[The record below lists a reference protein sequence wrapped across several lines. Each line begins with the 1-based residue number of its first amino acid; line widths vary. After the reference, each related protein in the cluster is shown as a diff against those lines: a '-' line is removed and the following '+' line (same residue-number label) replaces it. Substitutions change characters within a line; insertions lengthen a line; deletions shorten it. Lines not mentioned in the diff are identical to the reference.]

1 MMIKFKIYFVQFIK
15 VFKMKKLLSLFVL
28 LLGLMLAANVSYAN
42 VPKVITFQ
50 AQLLDSRTNAPIN
63 GNVPITFEI
72 YESQTGGSA
81 LWVEQQNVSAENG
94 FINVYLG
101 SKTPFP
107 KFMKFD
113 QQYWVQ
119 ITVDG
124 KTYPRTQ
131 LTSVP
136 YSMYASTTDT
146 AQFAYLAETVVDGAI
161 TQSKLAPGV
170 QAIPWGPA
178 GGVLSGTY
186 PDPQLNV
193 TAVKTALKGQITADM
208 FADDIQLIPG
218 GPAGGDLTGTY
229 PNPQLGSNVVKYW
242 NIANEAVI
250 TQKIADYAVTN
261 IKIAPDAV
269 TKDKIAQNAVGDEE
283 LIATGVTPGT
293 YGNKL
298 NIPTFTVDEDGR
310 LTFADQVPFIPFADS
325 YTGNDIAFDIA
336 AENNLALKASRGTG
350 RAAEITS
357 NSSYPTG
364 WVIGSLDPNDEV
376 DATLVVRNTSSDPDK
391 PAIKT
396 YGDIIVNSSIFA
408 TNLYATNQIVVG
420 SGSNTIVITP
430 PANEG
435 DPLNFDGSVSING
448 NLTVTDTVFA
458 NTLAGNLDWSYVQN
472 APPFLIS
479 ESDPVFGASAASGI
493 TSSDITNWNT
503 AYSWGNHATAGYL
516 TSESDPVFGASA
528 ASGITSSDI
537 TNWNTAYSWG
547 NHATAG
553 YLTSE
558 SDPVF
563 GASAASGITSSD
575 ITNWNTAYS
584 WGNHATAGY
593 LTSVTT
599 DATLTGDGTTGDPLG
614 INLNNE
620 NLWTAQQS
628 INANVADGFALFVT
642 NPNSTGSAAYFN
654 TDNPNYATVVIEQ
667 DDATGT
673 ALQVAGNTIT
683 DGTAIITNSDANFS
697 GTLLS
702 AQIAEQ
708 NDGVAAIFSSN
719 NLNSADATV
728 TIEQAGA
735 GIALRTT
742 GDVEVTG
749 EVEATEFKG
758 NIDWSY
764 VQNKPTS
771 LPPSGAAGGD
781 LTGTYPNPTIAND
794 AVTTAKIADNAVST
808 TKIQDNAVTD
818 AKIQSVSWG
827 KVTGAPTSF
836 PPTGAA
842 GGDLTG
848 TYPNP
853 TIANDAVTNA
863 KIADNAISTA
873 KIQDNAVTNAKIAD
887 NAVTTAKIQDNA
899 VTDAKILSVDWSKVT
914 NAPTSFPP
922 TGAAGGDLTGTYP
935 NPTIANDAVTTAKI
949 ADNAVSTTK
958 IQDNAVTDAKIQSV
972 SWGKVTGAPAFITSV
987 NTNTTLTGDG
997 TTGNLLGINL
1007 SNQNSWLARQ
1017 AINANVA
1024 NDYAF
1029 FVTNPATNG
1038 SAAQFTVNSNYPS
1051 VVIENQGTGNS
1062 LEAIGN
1068 VYVEGDLAISDGTY
1082 SGTFQLGALADDRTY
1097 TLPDASGTIILNTT
1111 LPAET
1116 DPVWTAAIA
1125 ANTNIAGSWT
1135 FDNNL
1140 TVSGTF
1146 ATNNLTATGTV
1157 SLPNNSITDAM
1168 VNSVTWSKITGTPTT
1183 LSGYGIT
1190 DAQPLNTELTAI
1202 SNGTWTG
1209 ANSIT
1214 TLGTITTGTWNGSS
1228 IADAYVDN
1236 NLTINNGTISNST
1249 ITVADNVFTM
1259 QDNDDNTK
1267 EAKFELS
1274 GITTGTTR
1282 TYTLPDNSGT
1292 IALLSDIPAAE
1303 TDPVWTAAIAANTN
1317 IAGSWTFDNN
1327 LTVSGTFAT
1336 NNLTATGTV
1345 SLPNNSITD
1354 AMVNSV
1360 TWSKITGTPTTL
1372 SGYGITDA
1380 QPLNTELTAIS
1391 NGTWT
1396 GANSITTLGTIT
1408 TGTWNGS
1415 SIADAYVDNNLTIN
1429 NGTISNSTITVADN
1443 VFTMQDNDDNTKEAK
1458 FELSGITT
1466 GTTRTYTLPDN
1477 SGTIALLSDIPA
1489 AETDPVWTADKAAN
1503 TSITGNWSFQNDLT
1517 IGSDYTDA
1525 LTVKA
1530 ASTFEADVTI
1540 GSATSDVNV
1549 QIQNNNTRP
1558 ALSVT
1563 STGSVPAVDVKGS
1576 VEVSEGDI
1584 NLRNNSRLV
1593 VSSNSLTTPFV
1604 SLTNTNAAF
1613 NDFMLSV
1620 SSNGTGKGASFTTV
1634 DANAATFSNNSG
1646 VYPAVHVQNT
1656 DTINPWAMRVTGWID
1671 ISEGPSRLF
1680 ANTGPGITPTAKI
1693 QITNSSDTLNAS
1705 GYLMI
1710 IDNTQSTNNDDAAY
1724 FGSKLG
1730 RAVVAQN
1737 ESSTNPTL
1745 LVVNDELS
1753 SNSTAIEI
1761 SRGRVVLSYT
1771 EGPTG
1776 TSVDLSTYGYAS
1788 VIKLTDNSTNTIT
1801 ALPAGAPGQIL
1812 YIINTTGNPVSLP
1825 TGVSGT
1831 IATGKMITLVS
1842 DGAGWY
1848 VQ

>member
-186 PDPQLNV
+186 PNPQLNV

-396 YGDIIVNSSIFA
+396 YGDIIVNSSVFA

-420 SGSNTIVITP
+420 SGSNTVVITP
-430 PANEG
+430 PANPG

-472 APPFLIS
+472 APPFLTTVSTTAPIS
-479 ESDPVFGASAASGI
+479 GNGTLLNPLAFNYNTSYFGLDANDLFIIADNAI
-493 TSSDITNWNT
+493 TSNKIANNAVTNAKIADNAVSTAKIQDNAITDAKILSVDWSKVTNAPTSFPPTGAAGGDLTGTYPNPT
-503 AYSWGNHATAGYL
+503 IANNAVTNAKIADNAVTNSKIADNAVSTTKIQDNAVTDAKIQSVSWGKVTGAPTSFPPTGAAGGDLTGTYPNPTIANDAVTTAKIADNAVSTAKIQDNAITDAKIQSVSWGKVTGAPTSFPPTGAAGGDL
-516 TSESDPVFGASA
+516 TGTYPNPTIANDAVTNAKIADNAISTAKIQDNAVTNAKIQSVSWGKVTGAPA
-528 ASGITSSDI
+528 FITSVS
-537 TNWNTAYSWG
+537 TNS
-547 NHATAG
+547 
-553 YLTSE
+553 
-558 SDPVF
+558 
-563 GASAASGITSSD
+563 
-575 ITNWNTAYS
+575 
-584 WGNHATAGY
+584 
-593 LTSVTT
+593 
-599 DATLTGDGTTGDPLG
+599 TLTGDGTTGDPLG

-667 DDATGT
+667 DDANGT
-673 ALQVAGNTIT
+673 ALQVSGNTIT
-683 DGTAIITNSDANFS
+683 DGTAIITNSDVNFS

-702 AQIAEQ
+702 AQIADP

-719 NLNSADATV
+719 NTNVLDATV
-728 TIEQAGA
+728 TIEQQGT
-735 GIALRTT
+735 GIALRTV
-742 GDVEVTG
+742 GDVEING
-749 EVEATEFKG
+749 EVTADELKG
-758 NIDWSY
+758 NLDWSY
-764 VQNKPTS
+764 VQNAPVFLTS
-771 LPPSGAAGGD
+771 ESDPVFGASAASGITSPDITNWNTAYSWGNHATAGY
-781 LTGTYPNPTIAND
+781 LTS
-794 AVTTAKIADNAVST
+794 VTTNS
-808 TKIQDNAVTD
+808 
-818 AKIQSVSWG
+818 
-827 KVTGAPTSF
+827 
-836 PPTGAA
+836 
-842 GGDLTG
+842 
-848 TYPNP
+848 
-853 TIANDAVTNA
+853 
-863 KIADNAISTA
+863 
-873 KIQDNAVTNAKIAD
+873 
-887 NAVTTAKIQDNA
+887 
-899 VTDAKILSVDWSKVT
+899 
-914 NAPTSFPP
+914 
-922 TGAAGGDLTGTYP
+922 
-935 NPTIANDAVTTAKI
+935 
-949 ADNAVSTTK
+949 
-958 IQDNAVTDAKIQSV
+958 
-972 SWGKVTGAPAFITSV
+972 
-987 NTNTTLTGDG
+987 TLTGDG
-997 TTGNLLGINL
+997 TGTNPLGINL
-1007 SNQNSWLARQ
+1007 NNSNTWTAQQN
-1017 AINANVA
+1017 INANVA

-1029 FVTNPATNG
+1029 FVTNPANDG
-1038 SAAQFTVNSNYPS
+1038 SAALFTVYSSSPA

-1082 SGTFQLGALADDRTY
+1082 SGTFQLGALTDDRTY
-1097 TLPDASGTIILNTT
+1097 TLPDTSGTIILNTT

-1116 DPVWTAAIA
+1116 DPVWTADK
-1125 ANTNIAGSWT
+1125 ANYYTKTEMQTSGNAQLH
-1135 FDNNL
+1135 FDNI
-1140 TVSGTF
+1140 
-1146 ATNNLTATGTV
+1146 TN
-1157 SLPNNSITDAM
+1157 
-1168 VNSVTWSKITGTPTT
+1168 KPTT
-1183 LSGYGIT
+1183 LAGYGIT
-1190 DAQPLNTELTAI
+1190 DAQPLNANLTAI
-1202 SNGTWTG
+1202 SGGTWTG
-1209 ANSIT
+1209 ATSIT
-1214 TLGTITTGTWNGSS
+1214 TLGTITTGTWQGTA
-1228 IADAYVDN
+1228 IADAYVAD
-1236 NLTINNGTISNST
+1236 NLTIDGGTITNTNITPGTGTVEANAITDGTIVDADVNAAAAIAGTKINPNFGTQNVVTTGNVTANIINATNDVIATDKVEGKYLSTPNYMNAALGGVRIGEDASTQSGWLKFKNNGTDVIAIGETTDDGKYGIQINDAGGNARAGMGWNTATSSWAVGVTDGSDYAGFTYATGAANESR
-1249 ITVADNVFTM
+1249 IVVADGGTPKFVVDKEGDVTAGDVTASKYNFPY
-1259 QDNDDNTK
+1259 NT
-1267 EAKFELS
+1267 F
-1274 GITTGTTR
+1274 TGTLDNANLTANR
-1282 TYTLPDNSGT
+1282 TWTLPDNSGT
-1292 IALLSDIPAAE
+1292 IALLSDIP
-1303 TDPVWTAAIAANTN
+1303 V
-1317 IAGSWTFDNN
+1317 
-1327 LTVSGTFAT
+1327 
-1336 NNLTATGTV
+1336 
-1345 SLPNNSITD
+1345 
-1354 AMVNSV
+1354 
-1360 TWSKITGTPTTL
+1360 
-1372 SGYGITDA
+1372 
-1380 QPLNTELTAIS
+1380 
-1391 NGTWT
+1391 
-1396 GANSITTLGTIT
+1396 
-1408 TGTWNGS
+1408 
-1415 SIADAYVDNNLTIN
+1415 
-1429 NGTISNSTITVADN
+1429 
-1443 VFTMQDNDDNTKEAK
+1443 
-1458 FELSGITT
+1458 
-1466 GTTRTYTLPDN
+1466 
-1477 SGTIALLSDIPA
+1477 

-1549 QIQNNNTRP
+1549 QIQNDNTRP

-1563 STGSVPAVDVKGS
+1563 STGSVPAVDVNGS
-1576 VEVSEGDI
+1576 VEVSDGDI

-1634 DANAATFSNNSG
+1634 NANAATFSNNSAN
-1646 VYPAVHVQNT
+1646 YPAVHVQNT
-1656 DTINPWAMRVTGWID
+1656 DTTNPWAMRVTGRID
-1671 ISEGPSRLF
+1671 ISEGPSQLF
-1680 ANTGPGITPTAKI
+1680 ANTGPGITPNAKI
-1693 QITNSSDTLNAS
+1693 HITNSSDSLNAS

-1724 FGSKLG
+1724 FGSKAG
-1730 RAVVAQN
+1730 RGIAVEN
-1737 ESSTNPTL
+1737 ESSDNPAI
-1745 LVVNDELS
+1745 LVLNNDTT

-1761 SRGRVVLSYT
+1761 YRGRVVLSYT

-1788 VIKLTDNSTNTIT
+1788 VIKLKDNSTNTIT
-1801 ALPAGAPGQIL
+1801 ALPAGASGQIL
-1812 YIINTTGNPVSLP
+1812 YIINATGNNVTLPSSL
-1825 TGVSGT
+1825 GT
-1831 IATGKMITLVS
+1831 IANGKMIILVS
-1842 DGAGWY
+1842 DGTNWY